1 VVESRV
7 RSSTNQ
13 LKKKIRYFSDQDRVF
28 RLGSQKYH
36 NTRAFLCKKMA
47 EKCWRIILKRSWKRK
62 GGRSYPL
69 LRYFVL
75 FHSRNLVPSAKID
88 TFSCNAQENL
98 ELQGKIPKESN
109 EARHEELRKCIQK
122 TLSTLNLQNC
132 EWQYLY
138 LETCLASW
146 GGQND
151 RLLDP
156 VWWGRRAGWAPART
170 EPPGGTNKVT
180 ASFPTITRAVERN
193 FRAQYLYQYCM
204 YGRYPF
210 SKSGPT
216 KKRFRKQS
224 PAMFQVSRLWRR
236 KPNFF
241 SQGEHNANKPGF
253 GSRWWGARLEP

>member
-1 VVESRV
+1 MHELVSFSPPHDPDLNRENRHRLYVVSLLIV
-7 RSSTNQ
+7 PSHSNNSIQILDLLSLLLDTSY
-13 LKKKIRYFSDQDRVF
+13 I
-28 RLGSQKYH
+28 LGERFCALY
-36 NTRAFLCKKMA
+36 
-47 EKCWRIILKRSWKRK
+47 
-62 GGRSYPL
+62 
-69 LRYFVL
+69 
-75 FHSRNLVPSAKID
+75 SRNLVPSAKID

-180 ASFPTITRAVERN
+180 ASFPTIFRAVERN